1 MRKLAIIIALPLIT
15 ASSAFAG
22 DFAQAYDASKGPST
36 LIAAIIAL
44 AIMIAGPIILVMRD
58 KGKRL
63 PLATIAT
70 VIAMMLASANAGDFA
85 NAADSGYGPSNN
97 MWNRFGSWFG
107 SFWTSHFSWENVT
120 ESFGK
125 FTPVPSAPP
134 SCGDGRCGGNG
145 ASPPRQQN

>member
-36 LIAAIIAL
+36 LIAAIIAF
-44 AIMIAGPIILVMRD
+44 AIMIVGPIILVMRD

-85 NAADSGYGPSNN
+85 NAADSGYGLNSR
-97 MWNRFGSWFG
+97 MTGFTRWFS
-107 SFWTSHFSWENVT
+107 SFWTSHFSGENVT
-120 ESFGK
+120 QSFGG
-125 FTPVPSAPP
+125 FTPVPSATP